1 MADKLLIATLV
12 AAPSATGAELEA
24 LTDEV
29 TWLEVRADLVGDLDP
44 DWLRNHFSGR
54 LLYCL
59 RSLKSGGAFSDSQEE
74 RHRRLE
80 WGARYYDAVDLGG
93 KGDVSDA
100 LLAQIPVEKRV
111 VSWYGPG
118 DSISHLKAQ
127 FDQLAAVP
135 ASTYRMIIAAAT
147 IREELTSLLLLRA
160 LNRTDTIVH
169 ADGPLGYW
177 TRLLALQLG
186 APAISGMVDETHGN
200 PGEPSI
206 RKLIAD
212 YGLPQVNH
220 ASKLFAI
227 IGDPIFH
234 SLSPRL
240 HNWAY
245 RSLNYPALF
254 VPLRVESFEQFWREV
269 IQTKAL
275 DSLGL
280 SLNGLTVASP
290 HKEAALLK
298 AGIASPMA
306 RCAGSTNIMVR
317 NNGSWN
323 ADTTDPEV
331 IDMAARERNV
341 TVKEKQ
347 AAVIGC
353 GGAGRAIAAALAQS
367 GAGVTLINRGRRRGQ
382 YAARL
387 LDLPYVA
394 LPEFSAAGYDIVV
407 NATPVGRDD
416 NDAPFNL
423 DNLNEEGVVIDLV
436 YGQKPTPLVE
446 KSLAREQV
454 VIDGRDVLL
463 TQVVRQFR
471 MMTGNEVS
479 ATMMAKVLGKGNT
492 ISKADEHQTEEEAD
506 QTSFGSAG
514 LSPQVS
520 RIQ

>member
-12 AAPSATGAELEA
+12 AAPASGAELDA
-24 LTDEV
+24 LPAEV
-29 TWLEVRADLVGDLDP
+29 SWLEVRADMVGDLDP
-44 DWLRNHFSGR
+44 GWLRNHFRGH

-59 RSLKSGGAFSDSQEE
+59 RSRKAGGAFSDSREE

-80 WGARYYDAVDLGG
+80 WGARYYDAVDLEG

-100 LLAQIPVEKRV
+100 LLAQIPLEKRV
-111 VSWYGPG
+111 LSWCGPG
-118 DSISHLKAQ
+118 DGISHLKAQ

-147 IREELTSLLLLRA
+147 IREELASLLLLRS
-160 LNRTDTIVH
+160 LNRTDTMVY

-186 APAISGMVDETHGN
+186 APAISGMVDETPGN

-227 IGDPIFH
+227 IGNPIFH

-245 RSLNYPALF
+245 RTLNYPALF
-254 VPLRVESFEQFWREV
+254 VPLRVESFEEFWREA

-280 SLNGLTVASP
+280 SLDGLTVASP
-290 HKEAALLK
+290 HKEAALRK
-298 AGIASPMA
+298 AGIASHMA
-306 RCAGSTNIMVR
+306 RCAGSSNIMVR

-331 IDMAARERNV
+331 IEMATRERNV
-341 TVKEKQ
+341 TVKETR

-367 GAGVTLINRGRRRGQ
+367 GAGVTLINRGARRGQ
-382 YAARL
+382 YASQL
-387 LDLPYVA
+387 LDLPYVP

-416 NDAPFNL
+416 NDAPFDL
-423 DNLNEEGVVIDLV
+423 DSLNEEGVVIDLV
-436 YGQKPTPLVE
+436 YGQEPTPLVE

-463 TQVVRQFR
+463 TQVVRQFL
-471 MMTGNEVS
+471 MMTGNAVS
-479 ATMMAKVLGKGNT
+479 AAMMARVLGKGNT
-492 ISKADEHQTEEEAD
+492 ISTADEHQEEEAD
-506 QTSFGSAG
+506 QTSFSSAG
-514 LSPQVS
+514 FSPQVS
-520 RIQ
+520 HIQ